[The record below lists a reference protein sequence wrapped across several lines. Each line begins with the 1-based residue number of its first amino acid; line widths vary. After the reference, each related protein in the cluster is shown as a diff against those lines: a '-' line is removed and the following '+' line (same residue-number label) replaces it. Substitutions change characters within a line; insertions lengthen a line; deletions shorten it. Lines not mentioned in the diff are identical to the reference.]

1 MSGKVRRSTLR
12 LWVEIRFSMRW
23 ITRYPRLAP
32 ARRCRYLCFLCQDLK
47 NILNK
52 RKAGFVKGT
61 DRMILNGLADL
72 FQQFFFNGGKH
83 IENIRIMEI
92 ESRTVDIHFLYQ
104 FFYSNFF
111 NTFFLH
117 SFASPARSWAFVLR
131 ILRSVFSFI
140 DFPFEI

>member
-1 MSGKVRRSTLR
+1 
-12 LWVEIRFSMRW
+12 
-23 ITRYPRLAP
+23 
-32 ARRCRYLCFLCQDLK
+32 
-47 NILNK
+47 
-52 RKAGFVKGT
+52 
-61 DRMILNGLADL
+61 MILNGLADL

-117 SFASPARSWAFVLR
+117 KFCKPGSKLGFCFADSPVSFFFHRFLLSK
-131 ILRSVFSFI
+131 I
-140 DFPFEI
+140 